1 MRDDLLKLTD
11 KPMTE
16 DFREL
21 IAFAA
26 RFRDKSNVLTPEQ
39 FQVYWN
45 ALHKYDLT
53 RISVA
58 INEHFKDLD
67 RGSFTPSPGDIIRY
81 IPNEK
86 NLGRNCMRPDEHR
99 GTVCDCAS
107 TPTGPAPARGNLP
120 VCFDGT
126 KPKPERLVHINA
138 LLALSDDELEDQ
150 GYTRGGLTFLLGMMD
165 KVVGDDDL
173 LRDRL
178 RRRHGLE
185 PLFPNTERDA
195 LRADYQA
202 ARAKGDYD
210 TAVALVGRL
219 VDGMESGPEPVLQPA
234 HEGMMDPGMAAE
246 IRDGLN
252 MPKPKRARTTKGGA
266 QDKTTT

>member
-1 MRDDLLKLTD
+1 MEQSDLDARKEFTKLMND
-11 KPMTE
+11 MANFYSHFGIKMTGQRL
-16 DFREL
+16 D
-21 IAFAA
+21 
-26 RFRDKSNVLTPEQ
+26 S
-39 FQVYWN
+39 YWES
-45 ALHKYDLT
+45 LRKYSIG
-53 RISVA
+53 RISDA
-58 INEHFKDLD
+58 INEHTKDPDHCNRFPL
-67 RGSFTPSPGDIIRY
+67 PGDIIRQ

-86 NLGRNCMRPDEHR
+86 NLGRNCKYPRQH
-99 GTVCDCAS
+99 TAATCDC
-107 TPTGPAPARGNLP
+107 TPALPEPPPDSNRLP
-120 VCFDGT
+120 VCFDPT
-126 KPKPERLVHINA
+126 KPRAERLIHINA
-138 LLALSDDELEDQ
+138 LLAMSDDELQDQ
-150 GYTRGGLTFLLGMMD
+150 GYKRAGLTFLRGMMD
-165 KVVGDDDL
+165 KVAGDDDL

-185 PLFPNTERDA
+185 PLIPNTERDA

-210 TAVALVGRL
+210 TAVELVGRL
-219 VDGMESGPEPVLQPA
+219 VDGMEHIPDPNLRPA